1 MAMTRCALLA
11 IAAVVAGCVHRP
23 ISTNTDVRCAD
34 AHTGG
39 AVQLTTDPDG
49 GESASL
55 FVRVL
60 ENGAPLEPGSI
71 RIFPRDVT
79 GELRRPKPES
89 LGRYEYRGLEPGWYL
104 VEVRKVGYD
113 QIADSLQLRP
123 GTRHTMWVTLRPKY
137 SCLI

>member
-1 MAMTRCALLA
+1 MTRWAWVA
-11 IAAVVAGCVHRP
+11 IAALVAGCAHRP
-23 ISTNTDVRCAD
+23 VSVNTDVHCPD
-34 AHTGG
+34 ARPDG
-39 AVQLTTDPDG
+39 AVQLTTDPNG

-55 FVRVL
+55 LVRVL

-71 RIFPRDVT
+71 RIFPRDVA

-89 LGRYEYRGLEPGWYL
+89 VGLYEYRGLEAGWYL

-113 QIADSLQLRP
+113 QVADSLELRP
-123 GTRHTMWVTLRPKY
+123 GTRHTMWVTLRKKY